1 MHSIVIFS
9 QNFIVHRDIAPGN
22 LLIANDGTLKITDFG
37 LAKRFGTKAK
47 MSPEVFSFFSFFSFF
62 FFLFKRDIHIYFYWI
77 ILPYLFIFFLFLYF
91 FIQLYLHLIFANK
104 ILHLLFSFLCFML
117 F

>member
-62 FFLFKRDIHIYFYWI
+62 LFPFQKRHSYLFLLDYITISIHI
-77 ILPYLFIFFLFLYF
+77 FFVSLFLYST
-91 FIQLYLHLIFANK
+91 
-104 ILHLLFSFLCFML
+104 LLAFNFCK
-117 F
+117 